1 MLTLQVISDTARF
14 DALEQ
19 EWNALAERFQT
30 PLLRH
35 EWFAACFKAFGEG
48 KELAVFTVRE
58 NGTLRA
64 AAPFIVDRD
73 AIVPKLMALGHET
86 TEPHAFLFADE
97 ASLRALADGILR
109 HRLPLVM
116 PRLRADGPELRALQ
130 AATGWRG
137 AWFTRAGN
145 TATATVPLSCDF
157 TTFESRMA
165 SADCSNIRRRRKL
178 AERTGGQLS
187 VEILTPTAADA
198 HRHLRLVY
206 EVESKGWKTRAGT
219 AILSDAK
226 LERFCNEY
234 GAKAAQM
241 GILRVFCMRAG
252 GTPIAAAMILE
263 YGGRLWG
270 LKQGYDEQWSPCAP
284 GILLAQD
291 SIRYACERG
300 LNAYEFLGSA
310 EKFQT
315 RWPIELTPYSR
326 ARYYPFSLLSL
337 AAICIDACRL
347 PFNYLTWR
355 WRSKSGSLSEF
366 IRPSRQVPER
376 ANGV

>member
-1 MLTLQVISDTARF
+1 MLTLQVISDAARF
-14 DALEQ
+14 HALEQ

-48 KELAVFTVRE
+48 KELAVFTVRAD
-58 NGTLRA
+58 TALRA
-64 AAPFIVDRD
+64 AAPFVVDRD

-86 TEPHAFLFADE
+86 TEPHAFLYADD
-97 ASLRALADGILR
+97 AALQALAQGILR
-109 HRLPLVM
+109 HRLPLAM

-130 AATGWRG
+130 AATGLRG

-145 TATATVPLSCDF
+145 TATSAVPLGCDF
-157 TTFESRMA
+157 ATFEARMV
-165 SADCSNIRRRRKL
+165 SADRSNIKRRRKL
-178 AERTGGQLS
+178 AERDGPVS
-187 VEILTPTAADA
+187 FEIVTPTEADA
-198 HRHLRLVY
+198 HRQLRLVY

-219 AILSDAK
+219 AILSDPR
-226 LERFCNEY
+226 LERFCDEY

-241 GILRVFCMRAG
+241 GILRLFCMRIGEA
-252 GTPIAAAMILE
+252 PVAVAMILE
-263 YGGRLWG
+263 YAGRLWA
-270 LKQGYDEQWSPCAP
+270 LKQGYDERWSPCAP
-284 GILLAQD
+284 GIVLAQECM
-291 SIRYACERG
+291 RYGCEKG
-300 LNAYEFLGSA
+300 LTAYEFLGSA

-315 RWPIELTPYSR
+315 RWPIELTSYSR

-347 PFNYLTWR
+347 PLNYLKWR

-366 IRPSRQVPER
+366 IRPGSAAPER
-376 ANGV
+376 ANGA